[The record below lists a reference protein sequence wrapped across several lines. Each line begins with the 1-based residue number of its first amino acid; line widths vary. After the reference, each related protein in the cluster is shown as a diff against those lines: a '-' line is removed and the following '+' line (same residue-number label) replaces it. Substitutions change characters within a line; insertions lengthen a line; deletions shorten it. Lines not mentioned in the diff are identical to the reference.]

1 MPLRYGILILTVT
14 LLHMSSIKIKD
25 PEEFLERIKT
35 TIDESILAEHV
46 ENILVKLN
54 KLTTGNAG
62 SAGGADSDV
71 ISSLRTQ
78 LQEKE
83 REIQG
88 LKSSIYDKDIE
99 LGKCKSKSTD
109 CADSAELKSQIAK
122 LENDLNAARDSKN
135 ELESKLLNAESLVK
149 SQEKKISQL
158 EASARDAVSPETLA
172 ECKNTIDEQ
181 AKRIEELTYKAEEAD
196 GWKSRYE
203 DEKNSLDK
211 TGAELARVKNEI
223 KVKEANWLDEI
234 KKLTDAHHSELNRL
248 NDEHQRN
255 IDKQEQIRK
264 DLEADYTQR
273 LKNLEQEHEKAISAK
288 ETSLEEYRKV
298 NADIV
303 IANRA
308 LQNDKEVSERCC
320 KELTTQLTDTQQQ
333 VVTLKDNIASLNN
346 SLSDS
351 NTANAE
357 LRSKYDR
364 LQSQLDATQERAE
377 QSEASVK
384 ALLALQNRVFPEC
397 LNIEALAPYVGE
409 WRKQLVE
416 ETPDPKVLSMLAH
429 IFSWNCAKETAARCP
444 DVPAIIAEKDAI
456 TALYNFSRYFFD
468 VLYSQNV
475 DAETAEKVAYAL
487 VEYINRELE
496 QTGAKY
502 EVELAYCGD
511 SFDSKVM
518 QPDPRGTST
527 GEVYMLR
534 SWCIKNRANSSVHVK
549 SLVQLC

>member
-1 MPLRYGILILTVT
+1 
-14 LLHMSSIKIKD
+14 MSSIKIKD

-35 TIDESILAEHV
+35 TIDESILADHV
-46 ENILVKLN
+46 ENILVKLD

-78 LQEKE
+78 LQEKNQ
-83 REIQG
+83 EIDK
-88 LKSSIYDKDIE
+88 LKARILDNEDKYKTTAN
-99 LGKCKSKSTD
+99 GS
-109 CADSAELKSQIAK
+109 ADSAELQNQLAQLKTD
-122 LENDLNAARDSKN
+122 LEAARNKEN
-135 ELESKLLNAESLVK
+135 ELNSKLFEAASQVK
-149 SQEKKISQL
+149 SRDEKISQL
-158 EASARDAVSPETLA
+158 EATARDTVSPATL
-172 ECKNTIDEQ
+172 EQREKTITEQ
-181 AKRIEELTYKAEEAD
+181 AARIKELTYKAEEAD

-203 DEKNSLDK
+203 NEKNSLDK
-211 TGAELARVKNEI
+211 TGAELAKVKNEI
-223 KVKEANWLDEI
+223 KDKDAKCQAEI
-234 KKLTDAHHSELNRL
+234 KKLTDEHQHEIERL
-248 NDEHQRN
+248 KGEHQREVTDLKSSHQN
-255 IDKQEQIRK
+255 NLDKQVKLQE
-264 DLEADYTQR
+264 DLKADYTAR
-273 LKNLEQEHEKAISAK
+273 LKDQENLIND
-288 ETSLEEYRKV
+288 YI
-298 NADIV
+298 NANQKYE
-303 IANRA
+303 IAYEA
-308 LQNDKEVSERCC
+308 LQKDKKDSERRCE
-320 KELTTQLTDTQQQ
+320 ELTAQLTDTQQQ
-333 VVTLKDNIASLNN
+333 VVNLEGNIVTLNN
-346 SLSDS
+346 SLSES
-351 NTANAE
+351 NTANKD
-357 LRSKYDR
+357 LQSKYDR

-384 ALLALQNRVFPEC
+384 ALIALQNRVFPEC

-416 ETPDPKVLSMLAH
+416 ATPDPKVLSMLAH

-444 DVPAIIAEKDAI
+444 DVPAIIVEKDAI

-487 VEYINRELE
+487 AEYINRELE